1 MNLIEEFNEV
11 KNVINIKL
19 NKIRKE
25 LDICIDTNSKPKL
38 NKREYSIN
46 FLNLNSVCYF
56 ANEMKD
62 KQIDKI
68 GNVEENIKDL
78 YLLSKINDDLDF
90 EDQFVKTKFVSILKA
105 NEKIN
110 KYLEI
115 DDLEKSEKIVA
126 LKEINQEILKIVE
139 LMGVNVDQLS
149 FIQNYI
155 RSVEL
160 DEKLKVKEN
169 IKSHI
174 RVKV

>member
-1 MNLIEEFNEV
+1 
-11 KNVINIKL
+11 
-19 NKIRKE
+19 
-25 LDICIDTNSKPKL
+25 
-38 NKREYSIN
+38 
-46 FLNLNSVCYF
+46 
-56 ANEMKD
+56 MKD

-115 DDLEKSEKIVA
+115 EDLEKSEKIVA

-139 LMGVNVDQLS
+139 LMGVACR
-149 FIQNYI
+149 I
-155 RSVEL
+155 
-160 DEKLKVKEN
+160 
-169 IKSHI
+169 
-174 RVKV
+174 